1 MAQTT
6 ASDLI
11 IPEVW
16 GPVIFNAVLARAVMR
31 NFATVDDTL
40 VGNPGDTVEFGSW
53 EYIGDA
59 DDVAETDS
67 LVPVKMG
74 TNRDK
79 VTIKEAGKAVELT
92 DKSVLTALG
101 RPQDEAVRQ
110 LSLSMA
116 RKIDADLVASA
127 YATNPDNDP
136 DAGNTS
142 YQAGGPLTV
151 ASTLDTFDW
160 KAYTLGAALWG
171 DEYDPAEL
179 AGVVIHSAQSTDL
192 MNDPNFI
199 GLDKIG
205 NDSVLLR
212 GQVGRIGSVPIVISD
227 RVQKTGTG
235 GDTIYKALIIRRGAL
250 ALALK
255 RDVQMEKDRDI
266 LARSTVLT
274 AGAHYATKRTDNRGI
289 VVVPTY
295 APTLNG
301 PKTP

>member
-11 IPEVW
+11 VPEVW

-31 NFATVDDTL
+31 NFATVDTTL
-40 VGNPGDTVEFGSW
+40 VGNPGDSVEFGSW
-53 EYIGDA
+53 NYIGDA
-59 DDVAETDS
+59 ADVAETER

-74 TNRDK
+74 TNKDK

-116 RKIDADLVASA
+116 RKIDADLVAAA

-136 DAGNTS
+136 GAGTS

-151 ASTLDTFDW
+151 PATLDKFDW
-160 KAYTLGAALWG
+160 KAFTLGAALWG

-192 MNDPNFI
+192 LNDPNFI

-205 NDSVLLR
+205 ADSVLLR

-227 RVQKTGTG
+227 RVTKTGTG
-235 GDTIYKALIIRRGAL
+235 AATVYSALIIRRGAL

-289 VVVPTY
+289 VVVNTK
-295 APTLNG
+295 APVLNG
-301 PKTP
+301 TA

>member
-1 MAQTT
+1 MAQTVAT
-6 ASDLI
+6 DLI
-11 IPEVW
+11 VPEVW
-16 GPVIFNAVLARAVMR
+16 GPMVFDAVLAKAVMR

-59 DDVAETDS
+59 EDVAETDS
-67 LVPVKMG
+67 LVPTKMG

-101 RPQDEAVRQ
+101 APQDQAISQ
-110 LSLSMA
+110 LGLAMA
-116 RKIDADLVASA
+116 RKIDADLLASA
-127 YATNPDNDP
+127 YATNPDNDAT
-136 DAGNTS
+136 AGTS
-142 YQAGGPLTV
+142 FQSGAPLTV

-160 KAYTLGAALWG
+160 KAYTLGIALWG
-171 DEYDPAEL
+171 DEYDVSEVE
-179 AGVVIHSAQSTDL
+179 GVVIHSNQSTDL

-199 GLDKIG
+199 GIDKIG
-205 NDSVLLR
+205 AESVILR
-212 GQVGRIGSVPIVISD
+212 GQIGRIGSIPIVISD
-227 RVQKTGTG
+227 RVKKTGVG
-235 GDTIYKALIIRRGAL
+235 GDTVYSALIIRRGAL

-274 AGAHYATKRTDNRGI
+274 AGAHYATKRVSNRGVI
-289 VVVPTY
+289 VVNTY

-301 PKTP
+301 APTP

>member
-11 IPEVW
+11 VPQVW

-40 VGNPGDTVEFGSW
+40 VGNPGDSVEFGSW
-53 EYIGDA
+53 DYIGDA
-59 DDVAETDS
+59 ADVAETDS

-74 TNRDK
+74 TNRDR

-92 DKSVLTALG
+92 DRSVLTALG

-116 RKIDADLVASA
+116 RKIDADLIASA
-127 YATNPDNDP
+127 YATNPDNDASG
-136 DAGNTS
+136 DTS
-142 YQAGGPLTV
+142 FQSGGPLTV
-151 ASTLDTFDW
+151 VSTLDKFDW
-160 KAYTLGAALWG
+160 KGYTLGVSLWG

-205 NDSVLLR
+205 ADSVLLR

-227 RVQKTGTG
+227 RVTKTGTG
-235 GDTIYKALIIRRGAL
+235 DDTVYNALIIRRGAL

-289 VVVPTY
+289 VVVKTY

-301 PKTP
+301 VPTP

>member
-11 IPEVW
+11 VPQVW

-40 VGNPGDTVEFGSW
+40 VGNPGDSVEFGSW
-53 EYIGDA
+53 DYIGDA
-59 DDVAETDS
+59 ADVAETDS

-74 TNRDK
+74 TNKDR

-116 RKIDADLVASA
+116 RKIDADLVAAA
-127 YATNPDNDP
+127 YATNPDNDASG
-136 DAGNTS
+136 DTS
-142 YQAGGPLTV
+142 FQAGGPLTV
-151 ASTLDTFDW
+151 ATTLDKFDW

-205 NDSVLLR
+205 ADSVLLR

-227 RVQKTGTG
+227 RVTKTGTG
-235 GDTIYKALIIRRGAL
+235 DDTVYNALIIRRGAL

-289 VVVPTY
+289 VVVKTY

-301 PKTP
+301 VPTP

>member
-11 IPEVW
+11 VPEVW
-16 GPVIFNAVLARAVMR
+16 GPIIFNAVLARAVMR

-53 EYIGDA
+53 DYIGDA
-59 DDVAETDS
+59 ADVAETDS

-74 TNRDK
+74 TNKDR

-127 YATNPDNDP
+127 YATNPDNDSGA
-136 DAGNTS
+136 DTS
-142 YQAGGPLTV
+142 FQSGGPLTV
-151 ASTLDTFDW
+151 ASTLDKFDW
-160 KAYTLGAALWG
+160 KGYTLGAALWG

-205 NDSVLLR
+205 ADSVLLR

-235 GDTIYKALIIRRGAL
+235 DDTVYSALIIRRGAL

-289 VVVPTY
+289 VVVKTY

-301 PKTP
+301 VPTP